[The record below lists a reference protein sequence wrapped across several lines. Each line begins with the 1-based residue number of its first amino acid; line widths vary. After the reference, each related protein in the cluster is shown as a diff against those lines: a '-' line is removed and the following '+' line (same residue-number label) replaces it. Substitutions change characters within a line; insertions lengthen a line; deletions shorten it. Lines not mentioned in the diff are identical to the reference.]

1 MAYNIHD
8 GDAVNGA
15 IVLTAG
21 AGGVVG
27 VLIGD
32 SSEPVQPAL
41 VATPTEQLTDAVEA
55 LKQGSE
61 LEDRFIRYADPPND
75 PGIYISDLGSND
87 VQLINGQFSVHQLFT
102 LDDPSAVLRLPKS
115 PIVRESYR
123 GTQFG
128 QRAPFKID
136 SSDVNQSLTP
146 AYDHFILDTPANAA
160 TTLTF
165 SATAADVAPAGTAPA
180 TMPAASGAIGALEI
194 KLYLR
199 NIGVGQTVD
208 INRDGGVQIISFAG
222 PFASVELTMLWSA
235 VIVNG
240 GANKWTRGNL
250 SYNGAGL
257 VTFWN
262 DGPI

>member
-27 VLIGD
+27 VLVGD

-55 LKQGSE
+55 LKRGTE

-102 LDDPSAVLRLPKS
+102 LDDPTAVLRLPKS
-115 PIVRESYR
+115 PIVRENYR

-128 QRAPFKID
+128 ERAFFKLD
-136 SSDVNQSLTP
+136 SADVAQTLTP
-146 AYDHFILDTPANAA
+146 AYDYFVLTTPANPV
-160 TTLTF
+160 TDLTF
-165 SATAADVAPAGTAPA
+165 RADPLTPDAVGIGTAPDTA
-180 TMPAASGAIGALEI
+180 PAAQIIGS
-194 KLYLR
+194 LR
-199 NIGVGQTVD
+199 IVLFLRDIGIGQTVN
-208 INRDGGVQIISFAG
+208 IFRDGGVPIISFAG
-222 PFASVELTMLWSA
+222 PFDSVELEMVWNVFDEWIRGLLSFR
-235 VIVNG
+235 G
-240 GANKWTRGNL
+240 GGV
-250 SYNGAGL
+250 
-257 VTFWN
+257 VTYFN